1 MEPSRW
7 NSPAVNCQ
15 LGVARALLRTNLAHE
30 IVFSDAL
37 VGFEVEWKGQ
47 QGENLLANR
56 ANHLR

>member
-1 MEPSRW
+1 M
-7 NSPAVNCQ
+7 NCQ